1 MQPVTEQRDKNMKP
15 YVTAMCRPAIKPV
28 FNASNKVQQE
38 ILDDN
43 LTLCC
48 DLISKASIEHNARL
62 IVFPEFTFTGYGPL
76 SNDEWVEAGVTF
88 PGPETDRLAKAAQD
102 ANAYVVIQAVER
114 HPKFPGRYFLSA
126 VIITPSGDIGLTY
139 RKNYTISLRTSP
151 IDVYD
156 QYITE
161 FGEDAFFPVLDTPLG
176 VLALSIGAEPH
187 FPEAI
192 RELSL
197 KGAEVVL
204 NPVGSLFGVDYMK
217 RPGAELVRGTRAFE
231 NMLYFAMTN
240 INAEQA
246 ADPRI
251 FNFNGEDIGKEVNKT
266 MTLAELDIQAL
277 RLARQAPGANFL
289 AQIQTALH
297 RGVNDYPLWPKNTFP
312 NGPTPNAED
321 LLAVEKASWQ
331 RWLSLTKS

>member
-1 MQPVTEQRDKNMKP
+1 MKP
-15 YVTAMCRPAIKPV
+15 YVMAMCRPAIKPV
-28 FNASNKVQQE
+28 FNSSNKVQQE
-38 ILDDN
+38 ILDEN

-48 DLISKASIEHNARL
+48 DHISRASAEHNARL

-76 SNDEWVEAGVTF
+76 TNADWVEAGVTF
-88 PGPETDRLAKAAQD
+88 PGPETDRFAEAAQK
-102 ANAYVVIQAVER
+102 ANAYVVVQAVER
-114 HPKFPGRYFLSA
+114 HDAFPGRYFLSA
-126 VIITPSGDIGLTY
+126 IIITPAGDIGLKY

-156 QYITE
+156 QYIAE
-161 FGEDAFFPVLDTPLG
+161 FGVDAFFPVLDTPLG

-187 FPEAI
+187 WPEAI

-197 KGAEVVL
+197 RGAEVVL

-231 NMLYFAMTN
+231 NMLYFGMTN
-240 INAEQA
+240 IVGEQA
-246 ADPRI
+246 ADPQI
-251 FNFNGEDIGKEVNKT
+251 FDFNGANIGEDANYG
-266 MTLAELDIQAL
+266 MTLAEVDIEAL
-277 RLARQAPGANFL
+277 RLARKQPGANFL

-297 RGVNDYPLWPKNTFP
+297 RELNDFPLWPKNTFP
-312 NGPTPNAED
+312 NGPTPGAEE

-331 RWLSLTKS
+331 RWLSLSK